1 MIIPAY
7 IGTICFKVGNTIV
20 VQQQGQC
27 VRGRSTYALFCP
39 DARLLPY
46 GKSYSFRLCDSLS
59 KFFLFLSFFFYL
71 CLTLSVAKRMILKVL
86 ENLVIFSGL
95 LFHRVIL
102 MSGSALSPWAHVSA
116 MAGSSSGSAASTAAT
131 ISLTNGKDVAKR
143 FAQRVKCPSEPP
155 SSMLQCLRQ
164 IPLQYYVESEVRV
177 DVIHSKPFYSPGSL
191 CPFRHIYMVG
201 ILEDV
206 II

>member
-1 MIIPAY
+1 MH
-7 IGTICFKVGNTIV
+7 CFAQMLVFFPMAKATHFG
-20 VQQQGQC
+20 
-27 VRGRSTYALFCP
+27 YAT
-39 DARLLPY
+39 PY
-46 GKSYSFRLCDSLS
+46 LNFSF
-59 KFFLFLSFFFYL
+59 FLSFFL
-71 CLTLSVAKRMILKVL
+71 SLRLTLSVAKRMILKVL

-116 MAGSSSGSAASTAAT
+116 MAGSSLGSSAASTAAT